1 MVGPFMARGAFE
13 DPMAV
18 SSTSGWKSLFWFAF
32 GMAGVGFAA
41 WVYLDPYMKMQR
53 SITTRLQEVASERG
67 AASVAVADRERLK
80 NDLARFGASEKEKA
94 ETDARRK
101 ATVESLA
108 TALKTGL
115 EELGGTLMADGT
127 VLQISFSAS
136 KLIDKNGIDVSDG
149 GVAALKIIAGAAR
162 KDGASIRIKARSS
175 AAAPPKE
182 LRALFHTAGEMN
194 AVRAARMM
202 SSLEGAG
209 LQPGRVTI
217 VGDSGAAGKGKGKKA
232 VPAPDRVELEL
243 QPE

>member
-1 MVGPFMARGAFE
+1 
-13 DPMAV
+13 MAV
-18 SSTSGWKSLFWFAF
+18 SSASGWKSLFWFAF

-53 SITTRLQEVASERG
+53 SIGSRLAEVATERG
-67 AASVAVADRERLK
+67 AASVALAERERLK
-80 NDLARFGASEKEKA
+80 TDLARFTASEKEKT
-94 ETDARRK
+94 EGDARRK

-108 TALKTGL
+108 SALKTGL
-115 EELGGTLMADGT
+115 EELGGTLVADGT
-127 VLQISFSAS
+127 VLSISFGAS

-149 GVAALKIIAGAAR
+149 GAAALKIIAGAA
-162 KDGASIRIKARSS
+162 KKEGASIRIKARSS

-182 LRALFHTAGEMN
+182 LRSLFHTAGEMN

-209 LQPGRVTI
+209 LPPGRVTI
-217 VGDSGAAGKGKGKKA
+217 VGDSGGGGKGARKKA
-232 VPAPDRVELEL
+232 APAPDRVELEL

>member
-1 MVGPFMARGAFE
+1 MARGAFE

-18 SSTSGWKSLFWFAF
+18 SSASGWKSLFWFAF

-53 SITTRLQEVASERG
+53 SIGSRLAEAATERG
-67 AASVAVADRERLK
+67 AASVALADRERLK
-80 NDLARFGASEKEKA
+80 TDLARFTASEKEKTEA
-94 ETDARRK
+94 DARRK

-115 EELGGTLMADGT
+115 EELGGTLVADGT
-127 VLQISFSAS
+127 VLSISFGAS

-149 GVAALKIIAGAAR
+149 GAAALKIIAGAA
-162 KDGASIRIKARSS
+162 KKEGASIKIKARSS

-209 LQPGRVTI
+209 LAPGRVTI
-217 VGDSGAAGKGKGKKA
+217 VGDSGGKGARGKKA
-232 VPAPDRVELEL
+232 APPPDRVELEL